1 MQKTLNPIFDECFEF
16 SVTLEQCLVDG
27 AMIAFTVMDHDVLT
41 ANDFAGEAFLA
52 LGNIP
57 GVADYSTSIENF
69 HGLKQVDLP
78 LMQQN
83 DKSMCCWIL
92 FCLPSFSPALSP
104 SHSVCVFLIPWSV
117 SSFGDDQAIY
127 YVFSYVKF
135 CLLLLSI
142 SFICR
147 SSNFTNFGISYYR

>member
-1 MQKTLNPIFDECFEF
+1 MNPNFDECFEF
-16 SVTLEQCLVDG
+16 SATLEQCLVEG

-57 GVADYSTSIENF
+57 GVADYSTSVENF

-83 DKSMCCWIL
+83 DK
-92 FCLPSFSPALSP
+92 
-104 SHSVCVFLIPWSV
+104 
-117 SSFGDDQAIY
+117 
-127 YVFSYVKF
+127 
-135 CLLLLSI
+135 
-142 SFICR
+142 R
-147 SSNFTNFGISYYR
+147 E

>member
-1 MQKTLNPIFDECFEF
+1 MKCFWQKTLNPIFDECFEF
-16 SVTLEQCLVDG
+16 SVTLEQCMAEG

-57 GVADYSTSIENF
+57 GVADYSTSIDNF

-83 DKSMCCWIL
+83 DKSMHYKL
-92 FCLPSFSPALSP
+92 LSPFCFIFVFSSFS
-104 SHSVCVFLIPWSV
+104 
-117 SSFGDDQAIY
+117 
-127 YVFSYVKF
+127 
-135 CLLLLSI
+135 
-142 SFICR
+142 
-147 SSNFTNFGISYYR
+147 SN